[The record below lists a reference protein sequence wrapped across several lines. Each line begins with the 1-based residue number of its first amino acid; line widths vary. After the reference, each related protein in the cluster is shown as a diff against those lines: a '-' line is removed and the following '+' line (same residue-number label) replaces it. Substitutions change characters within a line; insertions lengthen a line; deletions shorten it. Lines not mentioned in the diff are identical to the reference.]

1 MQCIVGKNLTPAQ
14 GTAEQHITFSHI
26 MAFFGLF
33 GKSKPHNGH
42 TQQPATAVEPTAV
55 ATPAAGPAHLPQDNI
70 HALFALLS
78 KDYQEQGYNDALVN
92 PDASYM
98 QQNMDAIQGDLK
110 LMVRRVTLYYQD
122 AVQEIN
128 FLIETRRRMGMA
140 DVVDELTMKLERA
153 RNHQAQVAALEREL
167 AEGLGDVQRVMISY
181 KRGFTNGLAA
191 IAYKQMKDIQF

>member
-1 MQCIVGKNLTPAQ
+1 M
-14 GTAEQHITFSHI
+14 
-26 MAFFGLF
+26 
-33 GKSKPHNGH
+33 
-42 TQQPATAVEPTAV
+42 